1 MVNKIIIFFK
11 NLNERQ
17 ILLLLIG
24 TAFILRLY
32 AVLMAQGIAYGSAAY
47 GFMARDFIRDNDIF
61 LVFLDKIFI
70 MVIIVQEMNNK
81 IRVVIHAGSFNIVQ
95 TFGKHARPA
104 IIGGD

>member
-1 MVNKIIIFFK
+1 MVNKIISFFK
-11 NLNERQ
+11 SLNERQ
-17 ILLLLIG
+17 ALLILIG
-24 TAFILRLY
+24 VTFGLRLY
-32 AVLMAQGIAYGSAAY
+32 AVLMAKGIAYDSAGY
-47 GFMARDFIRDNDIF
+47 GFMARDFFRDNAIL

-70 MVIIVQEMNNK
+70 MVIIVQEMNNN